1 MIHKNPLTL
10 CLIIVSF
17 AFISSCSETTYVAHM
32 AKQIPFPTDAPTSKG
47 YYKIGTPYTIKNRQ
61 YYPAE
66 TFNHTEVGMASWY
79 GPGFHGK
86 QTANGEIFNKND
98 LTAAHRTLQLPSII
112 RVTNLKNGRSII
124 LRVNDRGPFAHNR
137 ILDVSERAA
146 KSLGFK
152 KDGIAKIRMEV
163 MPNESRYVAQA
174 AKEKRDTTGYEVA
187 LNQNRYKHAHSVSN
201 VNTPYNVRPELKPEP
216 VTQVVMSN
224 NSGIKPPSTTPY
236 PSPRPVERQVLGQQE
251 NVIIAS
257 NAPPIPQ
264 SLNGRVYVQAGAF
277 ANEQNA
283 LRYSNQV
290 SNIAPSR
297 IYKTQVNNK
306 PFYRVR
312 LGPFSNRALANST
325 IEQLNDSGNSN
336 AVIII
341 E

>member
-10 CLIIVSF
+10 CLLIISF
-17 AFISSCSETTYVAHM
+17 AFISSCSETTYVSHM
-32 AKQIPFPTDAPTSKG
+32 AKKIPFPQDTPKSVG

-66 TFNHTEVGMASWY
+66 TFNHVEVGKASWY

-137 ILDVSERAA
+137 ILDVSERSAA
-146 KSLGFK
+146 SLGFK
-152 KDGIAKIRMEV
+152 KDGIAKVRVEV
-163 MPNESRYVAQA
+163 LPEESRYVAQA

-187 LNQNRYKHAHSVSN
+187 LNQNKYNRIRSPDNINNPYTA
-201 VNTPYNVRPELKPEP
+201 TPVQKPEP
-216 VTQVVMSN
+216 VTQLVMLDN
-224 NSGIKPPSTTPY
+224 NIPKTTPN
-236 PSPRPVERQVLGQQE
+236 PRPVERQVLQQKT
-251 NVIIAS
+251 NLIVPAD
-257 NAPPIPQ
+257 APPIPQ
-264 SLNGRVYVQAGAF
+264 SLYGRLFVQAGAF
-277 ANEQNA
+277 SNEQNA

-290 SNIAPSR
+290 NNVAPSR
-297 IYKTQVNNK
+297 VYKTVINNK

-312 LGPFSNRALANST
+312 LGPFENRAVANAT
-325 IEQLNDSGNSN
+325 IEQLNDSGTSN
-336 AVIII
+336 AVIVV

>member
-10 CLIIVSF
+10 CLLIISF
-17 AFISSCSETTYVAHM
+17 AFISSCTETTYVAHV
-32 AKQIPFPTDAPTSKG
+32 AKQIPFPTDAPKSMG

-79 GPGFHGK
+79 GPGFHRK

-146 KSLGFK
+146 ASLGFK
-152 KDGIAKIRMEV
+152 KDGITKIRMEV
-163 MPNESRYVAQA
+163 LPEESRYVAQA

-187 LNQNRYKHAHSVSN
+187 LNQNKYPRVRSADN
-201 VNTPYNVRPELKPEP
+201 INNPYNAVPSQKPEP
-216 VTQVVMSN
+216 ITQVVMSN
-224 NSGIKPPSTTPY
+224 NASVAAPVPN
-236 PSPRPVERQVLGQQE
+236 PRPVQRQVLGQQE
-251 NVIIAS
+251 SVIIS
-257 NAPPIPQ
+257 PNAPPIPQ

-277 ANEQNA
+277 SNQQNA
-283 LRYSNQV
+283 LRYSDQV

-312 LGPFSNRALANST
+312 LGPFENRAIANAT
-325 IEQLNDSGNSN
+325 IEQLNDSGNRN
-336 AVIII
+336 AVIVI